1 MTDITDFLDGSSSG
15 EGEYVRRLLDPGH
28 YKVTVLKHQMVDTD
42 FGKSIML
49 VCEEEGSKNWIN
61 TFFGYETPEQAFDA
75 KGLSRLRYA
84 MKAFGL
90 KLEDAVIK
98 DEGKSIFD
106 AQKAGELCTGH
117 SATAELAIKNNGK
130 ENIII
135 KFIEAADKHAA
146 PASPPPQKA
155 ESSSEDTSFLD
166 D

>member
-1 MTDITDFLDGSSSG
+1 MTDITDFLDGSG
-15 EGEYVRRLLDPGH
+15 EGQYVRQVLDPGH
-28 YKVTVLKHQMVDTD
+28 YKVTVLKHQMIDND
-42 FGKSIML
+42 YGKSIML

-61 TFFGYETPEQAFDA
+61 TFFGYETPEEAFDA

-117 SATAELAIKNNGK
+117 SGTAEIAIKPDGK
-130 ENIII
+130 ENVIV
-135 KFIEAADKHAA
+135 KFIEATENKSEPA
-146 PASPPPQKA
+146 PRPPQKA

>member
-1 MTDITDFLDGSSSG
+1 MTDITEFLDGGSSS
-15 EGEYVRRLLDPGH
+15 EGEYVRKLLDPGH
-28 YKVTVLKHQMVDTD
+28 YKVTVLGHQMIDNEY
-42 FGKSIML
+42 GKSIML
-49 VCEEEGSKNWIN
+49 KCEEESSKNWLN
-61 TFFGYETPEQAFDA
+61 TFFPYETPEEAFDA
-75 KGLSRLRYA
+75 KGLARLRYA

-135 KFIEAADKHAA
+135 KFIEAAEKQAEPA
-146 PASPPPQKA
+146 PKA
-155 ESSSEDTSFLD
+155 KANSKADDTSFLD

>member
-1 MTDITDFLDGSSSG
+1 MTDITEFLDGGSSG
-15 EGEYVRRLLDPGH
+15 EGEYVRKLLDPGH
-28 YKVTVLKHQMVDTD
+28 YKVTVLGHQMIDNEY
-42 FGKSIML
+42 GKSIML
-49 VCEEEGSKNWIN
+49 KCEEESSKNWLN
-61 TFFGYETPEQAFDA
+61 TFFPYETPEEAFDA
-75 KGLSRLRYA
+75 KGLARLRYA

-117 SATAELAIKNNGK
+117 SATAELAIKSNGK

-135 KFIEAADKHAA
+135 KFIEASEKQAA

-155 ESSSEDTSFLD
+155 ESTSEDTSF
-166 D
+166 

>member
-1 MTDITDFLDGSSSG
+1 MTDITEFLDGGSSG
-15 EGEYVRRLLDPGH
+15 EGEYVRKLLDPGH
-28 YKVTVLKHQMVDTD
+28 YKVTVLGHQMIDNEY
-42 FGKSIML
+42 GKSIML
-49 VCEEEGSKNWIN
+49 KCEEESSKNWLN
-61 TFFGYETPEQAFDA
+61 TFFPYETPEEAFDA